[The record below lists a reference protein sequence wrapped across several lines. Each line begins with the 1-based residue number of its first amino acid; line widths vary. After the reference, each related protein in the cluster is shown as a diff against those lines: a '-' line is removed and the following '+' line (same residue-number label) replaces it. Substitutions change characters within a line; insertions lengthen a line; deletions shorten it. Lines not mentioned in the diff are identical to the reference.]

1 MPGSKFFCKI
11 AMLSR
16 FVALFVS
23 LNLESI
29 TLADDR
35 MPLVVQHL
43 ADGGWRGYGTTD
55 AEQQTQTQPD
65 SGEKR

>member
-1 MPGSKFFCKI
+1 
-11 AMLSR
+11 MLS
-16 FVALFVS
+16 VS
-23 LNLESI
+23 LTLESI
-29 TLADDR
+29 TIADDR

>member
-1 MPGSKFFCKI
+1 M
-11 AMLSR
+11 MLSR
-16 FVALFVS
+16 SVALFLS
-23 LNLESI
+23 LTLESI
-29 TLADDR
+29 TTADDR